1 MNVPLPLVR
10 AEDVKK
16 RADLVAIA
24 SGYTSLRRVGQQFV
38 GLCPFH
44 SERHPSFYVH
54 PVKRVFK
61 CFGCG
66 AGGDVFNFVMRVK
79 DFDFLEALRFVAE
92 LSEGIADASRLRSSP
107 RFGSGVRVKP
117 LKTAKQA
124 PVNSPDNN
132 PEIRSALLARLIAT
146 EDRLRNIC
154 ATNQADSAA
163 LATACEPEK

>member
-54 PVKRVFK
+54 PVKRLFK
-61 CFGCG
+61 CFGCD
-66 AGGDVFNFVMRVK
+66 AGGDVFNFIMRVEK
-79 DFDFLEALRFVAE
+79 FDFLEALRFVAE
-92 LSEGIADASRLRSSP
+92 FSLGIADASGLRSSP

-117 LKTAKQA
+117 LKPAKQA
-124 PVNSPDNN
+124 TVNSPD
-132 PEIRSALLARLIAT
+132 IRSALLARLSAT
-146 EDRLRNIC
+146 DERLRKTY

-163 LATACEPEK
+163 LATACEPERE